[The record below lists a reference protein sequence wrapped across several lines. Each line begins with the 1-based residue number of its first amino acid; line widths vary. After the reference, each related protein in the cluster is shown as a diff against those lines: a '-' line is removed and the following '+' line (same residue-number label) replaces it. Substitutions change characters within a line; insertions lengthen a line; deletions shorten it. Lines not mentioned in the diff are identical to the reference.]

1 VLLHNLHLYVFK
13 QFGDGKSFS
22 LSSAEFE
29 HEECWVRTRCQLG
42 AKKMYGRRW
51 HYWHLVAI
59 AGTASRLAVTLGWI
73 QEIRSISIVLIE
85 IVYCEYSLRGA

>member
-1 VLLHNLHLYVFK
+1 MSSNNSETAKVSVCRRRNLNTKGAGLGHAANWVLRRCMASESNLKF
-13 QFGDGKSFS
+13 
-22 LSSAEFE
+22 
-29 HEECWVRTRCQLG
+29 
-42 AKKMYGRRW
+42 RRW